1 MKFFLPKRYHLLDQF
16 FSVAA
21 ISIVAGF
28 GGSLHC
34 VGMCGGLVTASCEK
48 SNEVLKYQIGRLLGY
63 LTLGFFAGILGG
75 FLSLKNLPPFY
86 SVIPA
91 LMIGSVFIF
100 MGIKNFRNQKADFPA
115 PKFLKNMYL
124 KLWEK
129 LVKNNR
135 GFSKA
140 FFVGA
145 ISILLPCGLLYGVVL
160 GTLALQSS
168 TLGMI
173 SMFFFWLGTLPSML
187 LAPGIVQKIL
197 KPLKLRL
204 PKTYAISLV
213 TIGLMTIT
221 FRLANFH
228 SKSVNE
234 ASPGNAKIHKC
245 H

>member
-1 MKFFLPKRYHLLDQF
+1 LDQF
-16 FSVAA
+16 ISLSV
-21 ISIVAGF
+21 ISLIAGL

-48 SNEVLKYQIGRLLGY
+48 SNEVFKYQVGRLLGY
-63 LTLGFFAGILGG
+63 LLLGVFSGTLGS
-75 FLSLKNLPPFY
+75 FLSLKSLPSYY
-86 SVIPA
+86 SVFPA
-91 LMIGSVFIF
+91 VMIGSVFIF
-100 MGIKNFRNQKADFPA
+100 MGIKNFKNQKAEFPA
-115 PKFLKNMYL
+115 PKFLRNTYL

-129 LVKNNR
+129 LIKNNK

-140 FFVGA
+140 FLVGGL
-145 ISILLPCGLLYGVVL
+145 SILLPCGLLYGVVL
-160 GTLALQSS
+160 GTIALQST
-168 TLGMI
+168 TLGVL

-197 KPLKLRL
+197 RPLKLKL

-213 TIGLMTIT
+213 TIGLLTIS

-228 SKSVNE
+228 SQN
-234 ASPGNAKIHKC
+234 ASESSAGTPKIHKC